1 MKWRKGIA
9 LLVTA
14 SMTLF
19 VAACG
24 GAKETADVSSA
35 NPEKTEAD
43 AAGGE
48 EEKADHTE
56 VSNAESTEE
65 VKNREEKSEEKKEEK
80 SENAEAEADKTEEK
94 PREDKKGK
102 DEKVATD
109 GNIEETVLLEE
120 DGIKIT
126 ATGLSYSNYDVKL
139 NLTIENN
146 TEQKLSFT
154 SGTLGYS
161 CNSINGYMTAEGY
174 LNADVAAG
182 KKKNDSISFSYNELL
197 LYGITE
203 IADIQVG
210 FTVKNDD
217 YDIVCQKNGQV
228 QTSLAESYDYETDTL
243 KAMLESKAW
252 EKLADCS
259 VDYYSGEE
267 IYNQDGIRIVSQ
279 ALITNRDDERVVLIE
294 VVNDLPETVFS
305 SVGDIFLNDLL
316 VATGTWNREAIA
328 PGKRRII
335 EMTLESMLDKA
346 YWERLGITEVDNIT
360 FTFGTKDEED
370 AEIFEPCEISMA
382 ISGESL
388 PLDDSGQELYS
399 EEGMRIIDKGLK
411 MEDSDYWMYMLFL
424 VENQSSNEREVKIE
438 YDSISMNGYMVGGY
452 DYVYVPAGSV
462 TVLEVNIPKDDL
474 EENNIFSIEDIT
486 EAELTFEIKEGYKEI
501 ASPTVTIQYK

>member
-9 LLVTA
+9 LLLTI
-14 SMTLF
+14 SITLL

-24 GAKETADVSSA
+24 GAKETMDVSSA

-43 AAGGE
+43 AAKG
-48 EEKADHTE
+48 KADHTE
-56 VSNAESTEE
+56 ESNAESTEE
-65 VKNREEKSEEKKEEK
+65 GKNREEKREEQKEEKEK
-80 SENAEAEADKTEEK
+80 SENAEADEDKSDEQEQK
-94 PREDKKGK
+94 DKKGK
-102 DEKVATD
+102 NNKVATT

-120 DGIKIT
+120 EGIKIT
-126 ATGLSYSNYDVKL
+126 ATGLSYSDYDVKL

-161 CNSINGYMTAEGY
+161 CNSVNGYMITDGY

-182 KKKNDSISFSYNELL
+182 KKKNDSISFSYSGLL

-217 YDIVCQKNGQV
+217 YEVVCQDLGQV
-228 QTSLAESYDYETDTL
+228 KTSLTENYDYETDTL
-243 KAMLESKAW
+243 KSMLESKAW

-279 ALITNRDDERVVLIE
+279 TLITNRDDEKVVLIE
-294 VVNDLPETVFS
+294 VVNDLQETVFS
-305 SVGDIFLNDLL
+305 SVGDVCLNDLL
-316 VATGTWNREAIA
+316 IAPGTWNREAIA
-328 PGKRRII
+328 PGKRRLIQ
-335 EMTLESMLDKA
+335 MTLESMLDKA
-346 YWERLGITEVDNIT
+346 YWERLGITEVGNIT
-360 FTFGTKDEED
+360 FTFGSKDEED
-370 AEIFEPCEISMA
+370 DEIIEPCEIGMA
-382 ISGESL
+382 VSGESM
-388 PLDDSGQELYS
+388 PIDDSGQELYC
-399 EEGMRIIDKGLK
+399 EEDMRIIDKGLK

-424 VENQSSNEREVKIE
+424 IENHSPNEREVKTE

-452 DYVYVPAGSV
+452 DYVYVPAGGI
-462 TVLEVNIPKDDL
+462 TILEVNIRKADL

-486 EAELTFEIKEGYKEI
+486 EAELTFEINEGYKEI
-501 ASPTVTIQYK
+501 ASPTVTIQYE